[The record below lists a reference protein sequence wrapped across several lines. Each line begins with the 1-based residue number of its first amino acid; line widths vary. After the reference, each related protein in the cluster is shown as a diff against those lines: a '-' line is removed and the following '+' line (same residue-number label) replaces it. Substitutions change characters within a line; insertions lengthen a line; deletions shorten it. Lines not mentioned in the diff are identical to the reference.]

1 MSVLTVVVPVYN
13 MERYLPR
20 CVESLQN
27 QTLKDIEIILVDDGS
42 PDQCPLLCEEYAKKD
57 KRIRVIH
64 KKNGGLSSARNAGLD
79 AASGKYLAFLDAD
92 DSVEPS
98 MYEELLE
105 VIIRENID
113 FVMAD
118 YIRILS
124 DGESYMKSTSIRAG
138 RYDKFALEKE
148 IYPSLIMG
156 KNIEYGP
163 LLSVNH
169 CLYDVDF
176 LKRNNIR
183 FDEQVRWSEDNIFS
197 AIVGYCANS
206 FYYLKGRALYNYY
219 QNPGTITT
227 SYRPGAWQVYC
238 IMNKHLRE
246 YFRTCDTYD
255 FSMQFKWH
263 TLYYACV
270 CLGQAFSLSR
280 EKRKKAAY
288 EVLYSKELR
297 HAFEELDWSGMPI
310 KLRFQMLMMKYKCYS
325 ILKALYMRRINSK

>member
-27 QTLKDIEIILVDDGS
+27 QTVKDIEIILVDDGS

-118 YIRILS
+118 S
-124 DGESYMKSTSIRAG
+124 
-138 RYDKFALEKE
+138 
-148 IYPSLIMG
+148 
-156 KNIEYGP
+156 
-163 LLSVNH
+163 
-169 CLYDVDF
+169 
-176 LKRNNIR
+176 
-183 FDEQVRWSEDNIFS
+183 
-197 AIVGYCANS
+197 
-206 FYYLKGRALYNYY
+206 
-219 QNPGTITT
+219 
-227 SYRPGAWQVYC
+227 
-238 IMNKHLRE
+238 
-246 YFRTCDTYD
+246 
-255 FSMQFKWH
+255 
-263 TLYYACV
+263 
-270 CLGQAFSLSR
+270 
-280 EKRKKAAY
+280 
-288 EVLYSKELR
+288 
-297 HAFEELDWSGMPI
+297 
-310 KLRFQMLMMKYKCYS
+310 
-325 ILKALYMRRINSK
+325 